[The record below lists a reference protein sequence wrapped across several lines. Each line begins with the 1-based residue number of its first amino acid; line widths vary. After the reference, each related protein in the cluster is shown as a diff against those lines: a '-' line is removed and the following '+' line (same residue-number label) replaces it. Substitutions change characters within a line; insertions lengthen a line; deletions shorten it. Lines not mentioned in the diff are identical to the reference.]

1 MDLLTSITKLE
12 AQFGSKEL
20 VDFIIIFK
28 DIYAKDFFSDDVAS
42 TLLRE
47 IYLETQYA
55 NKDVLK
61 ELEMHSK
68 KIDETEIVRRLLDHE
83 IYAKM
88 YNEKEDGF
96 ESQAYQNKGLGNIS
110 ALAQWDSRKC
120 ALALFTVN

>member
-1 MDLLTSITKLE
+1 MFLEIYMDLLTSITKLE
-12 AQFGSKEL
+12 QQFGSKEL
-20 VDFIIIFK
+20 IDFIIIFK

-68 KIDETEIVRRLLDHE
+68 KIEETEIVKRL
-83 IYAKM
+83 
-88 YNEKEDGF
+88 
-96 ESQAYQNKGLGNIS
+96 
-110 ALAQWDSRKC
+110 
-120 ALALFTVN
+120 

>member
-1 MDLLTSITKLE
+1 MFLEIYMELLTSITKLE
-12 AQFGSKEL
+12 QQFGSKEL
-20 VDFIIIFK
+20 IDFIIIFK

-68 KIDETEIVRRLLDHE
+68 KIDETEIVKRL
-83 IYAKM
+83 
-88 YNEKEDGF
+88 
-96 ESQAYQNKGLGNIS
+96 
-110 ALAQWDSRKC
+110 
-120 ALALFTVN
+120 

>member
-12 AQFGSKEL
+12 QQFGSKEL

-68 KIDETEIVRRLLDHE
+68 KIEETEVVKRL
-83 IYAKM
+83 
-88 YNEKEDGF
+88 
-96 ESQAYQNKGLGNIS
+96 
-110 ALAQWDSRKC
+110 
-120 ALALFTVN
+120 